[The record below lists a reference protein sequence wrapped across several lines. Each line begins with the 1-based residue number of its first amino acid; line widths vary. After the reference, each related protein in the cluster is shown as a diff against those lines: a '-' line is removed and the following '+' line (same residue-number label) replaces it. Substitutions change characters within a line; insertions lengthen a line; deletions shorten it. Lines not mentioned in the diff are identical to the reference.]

1 MRSRVR
7 RRRLLAVLIL
17 CALGVQGCAVPRGLA
32 AMFDVSSWVDRQ
44 SQDARAE
51 ALREQGRRDAS
62 APMSPKER
70 DEDAYRQ
77 GIREALARM
86 QRNGGIAGAASSDP
100 HRLLWIGPVMQEV
113 WVPSRVVNGVM
124 VPEHRTWVVVT
135 PGRWGSP
142 EDAHR
147 EQAVDHAP
155 GGVRPARYQRGPSY

>member
-1 MRSRVR
+1 MRSRLR
-7 RRRLLAVLIL
+7 RRGVVAVLIIG
-17 CALGVQGCAVPRGLA
+17 ALGVQGCAIPRGVA
-32 AMFDVSSWVDRQ
+32 TMVDVSSWVDRH

-62 APMSPKER
+62 APRSAKER

-86 QRNGGIAGAASSDP
+86 QRNGGIAGAAAPDP
-100 HRLLWIGPVMQEV
+100 DRLLWIGPVMQEV

-142 EDAHR
+142 EDAQR
-147 EQAVDHAP
+147 EQAADRAP
-155 GGVRPARYQRGPSY
+155 GTVRPARYQRGPSY